1 MSNQGE
7 LAAVEAV
14 DGMEAVD
21 GYTVIGEVVAVEAA
35 VPRAPPPPPAL
46 YQSYEYYMD
55 GDLHGLRH
63 MGRLHLDP
71 VQKKCSW
78 KSYLTGI
85 TTAWH
90 GEYHR
95 FPSGNLV
102 CFFDYEGRENSG
114 KYTVIF
120 PGGQGKDYRGRTI
133 RIGQINLWQRTNGNY
148 QYVGRG

>member
-1 MSNQGE
+1 MNQGE
-7 LAAVEAV
+7 PAA
-14 DGMEAVD
+14 
-21 GYTVIGEVVAVEAA
+21 GEVVAVEAA
-35 VPRAPPPPPAL
+35 VPPAPPPPPL
-46 YQSYEYYMD
+46 NVHSYEYYMD
-55 GDLHGLRH
+55 GRKL
-63 MGRLHLDP
+63 GRLHLDH
-71 VQKKCSW
+71 VSKKCSW
-78 KSYLTGI
+78 KSHLTGKV
-85 TTAWH
+85 TPWH

-133 RIGQINLWQRTNGNY
+133 RIGQIDLWQYDTATGNY

>member
-21 GYTVIGEVVAVEAA
+21 GYTGIGEVVSVEAA

-46 YQSYEYYMD
+46 YESYAYYMD
-55 GDLHGLRH
+55 GDNHGLRH

-78 KSYLTGI
+78 KSHLTGKV
-85 TTAWH
+85 TPWH

-102 CFFDYEGRENSG
+102 CFSIM
-114 KYTVIF
+114 KA
-120 PGGQGKDYRGRTI
+120 GRTAGSTQSCSLEAKAKTI
-133 RIGQINLWQRTNGNY
+133 EAGQSA
-148 QYVGRG
+148 